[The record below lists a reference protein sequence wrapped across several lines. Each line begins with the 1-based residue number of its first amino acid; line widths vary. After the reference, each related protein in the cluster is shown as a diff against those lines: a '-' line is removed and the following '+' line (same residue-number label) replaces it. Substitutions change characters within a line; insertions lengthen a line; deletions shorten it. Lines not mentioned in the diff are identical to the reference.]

1 MNFEEK
7 ISKLQSICAK
17 MEDENLGLDE
27 GLKLY
32 EEGANLAKDCYS
44 DLNTIKGKVTVI
56 KQDLDKYK
64 EEFLD

>member
-7 ISKLQSICAK
+7 INKLQSICSK

-32 EEGANLAKDCYS
+32 EEGANLAKECLS
-44 DLNTIKGKVTVI
+44 DLNSVKGKVTVI
-56 KQDLDKYK
+56 KQDLDKYR
-64 EEFLD
+64 EEFMD